1 MRLGTSCKDR
11 NLFVPHMDP
20 LYLAVAANGI
30 GQAIQGRRRFHRS
43 ASDPLHTRDRES
55 FYELIRNGLQCLL
68 CLTYLERFDGAQRRT
83 WMSFTHRAIP
93 RTGERVVR

>member
-30 GQAIQGRRRFHRS
+30 GQAIQAVADDS
-43 ASDPLHTRDRES
+43 IDPLQ
-55 FYELIRNGLQCLL
+55 IR
-68 CLTYLERFDGAQRRT
+68 
-83 WMSFTHRAIP
+83 FTPAIA
-93 RTGERVVR
+93 RVSTN